1 MLLQKI
7 SVDALAWICEEG
19 SSAKERAMQSLIDS
33 LLKDRH
39 FIDGELSQNDNAMER
54 LMIQR
59 ELLLY
64 KRRLISEAIQR
75 LEEAEYETT
84 GL

>member
-1 MLLQKI
+1 MCDK
-7 SVDALAWICEEG
+7 G

-39 FIDGELSQNDNAMER
+39 FIDGELSQNDNEMER
-54 LMIQR
+54 LMMQR

-64 KRRLISEAIQR
+64 KRRLVNEAIQR
-75 LEEAEYETT
+75 LEEAEYEEC
-84 GL
+84 

>member
-1 MLLQKI
+1 
-7 SVDALAWICEEG
+7 
-19 SSAKERAMQSLIDS
+19 MQSLIDS

-39 FIDGELSQNDNAMER
+39 FIDGELMQNDNAMER

>member
-7 SVDALAWICEEG
+7 SVDALARMCDKG

-39 FIDGELSQNDNAMER
+39 FIDGELSRNDNEMER
-54 LMIQR
+54 LMMQR

-64 KRRLISEAIQR
+64 KRRLVNEAIQR
-75 LEEAEYETT
+75 LEEAEYEEC
-84 GL
+84 